1 MPTVRRK
8 VRQAVKERTS
18 GDNDAGRIMTM
29 ALFALSVFAIGMFL
43 WISFGGQLPLKPQGY
58 RFKLPLTDG
67 PNLVT
72 EADVRISGV
81 NVGKVKTEEL
91 DKGGARS
98 LAVIEIEE
106 QYAPIP
112 ADTKAILREKTLL
125 GESYIELS
133 PGSASAPTLKENTT
147 LPQAQVDESVQFDEI
162 LRIFD
167 PETKQAYREWM
178 AGTAL
183 ASRDGAGEDL
193 NDALGNLAPF
203 AVDGADL
210 LEVLNSQRSDLKSLI
225 NNTGKVFGA
234 LSEGDGI
241 LRSLIVNSEETFEA
255 LAAEQESL
263 EETFRILP
271 TFLDESR
278 RTVNRLDRFAR
289 NTNPLVTRL
298 KPVAADLPPT
308 LRDLGRLSPD
318 LRQLFIDLRP
328 LIREAPE
335 TLPDGARFLRGLTDE
350 GVVKALHTF
359 FPEVNPIL
367 SFTDYSELT
376 LLNFLSNGSAGL
388 SYRLGP
394 ATGGKGDFKGRPNA
408 ENGLG
413 TLAQWGVI
421 NDESLSVRA
430 ERPEHERGN
439 AYPEPNYIQRV
450 RALGIFN
457 TWDCKPNG
465 GEQRSPREDDP
476 PCFVEPDSLFD
487 GNKYPR
493 LERGERSR
501 VRAPRGNEPCND
513 PSNPLGSLGAGC
525 RDLGGSPYRGG

>member
-1 MPTVRRK
+1 MGNTQSSVGQ
-8 VRQAVKERTS
+8 V
-18 GDNDAGRIMTM
+18 MTM

-43 WISFGGQLPLKPQGY
+43 WLSFGGQLPLKPEGY

-67 PNLVT
+67 PNLVS

-98 LAVIEIEE
+98 LAEIELEE

-112 ADTKAILREKTLL
+112 ADTKAVLREKTLL

-133 PGSASAPTLKENTT
+133 PGSPGSPTLKEDTT

-167 PETKQAYREWM
+167 PETKQAYRQWM

-183 ASRDGAGEDL
+183 ASKDGAGEDL
-193 NDALGNLAPF
+193 NDAFGNLAPF

-210 LEVLNSQRSDLKSLI
+210 LEVLDSQRGDLKTLI
-225 NNTGKVFGA
+225 NDTGKVFGA

-255 LAAEQESL
+255 LADEQDSL

-278 RTVNRLDRFAR
+278 LTVNRLDRFAR
-289 NTNPLVTRL
+289 NTDPLVTRL
-298 KPVAADLPPT
+298 KPVAAELPPT

-335 TLPDGARFLRGLTDE
+335 TLPDASRFLRGLTDE
-350 GVVKALHTF
+350 GVVKGIHTF

-367 SFTDYSELT
+367 SFADFNELN
-376 LLNFLSNGSAGL
+376 LVNFLSIGGSGL
-388 SYRLGP
+388 NYKVGAP
-394 ATGGKGDFKGRPNA
+394 APGKGDVKGRPKANKSL
-408 ENGLG
+408 GL
-413 TLAQWGVI
+413 LAQFGII
-421 NDESLSVRA
+421 NDRSLA
-430 ERPEHERGN
+430 AEPERPEYERAN
-439 AYPEPNYIQRV
+439 AYPEPQYLN
-450 RALGIFN
+450 RARAFGAIE
-457 TWDCKPNG
+457 TWDCKPSG
-465 GEQRSPREDDP
+465 GEQRNPREEEP

-487 GNKYPR
+487 GNKFPT
-493 LERGERSR
+493 LQRGEISR
-501 VRAPRGNEPCND
+501 VRAPRSNEPCND
-513 PSNPLGSLGAGC
+513 PSNPPGSLRAGC
-525 RDLGGSPYRGG
+525 GDLAASPYRGR